1 MTDFNRSHNWSYVLP
16 KELLEVRRMGGMIIP
31 KFASLNDTRLAEI
44 VIKIYKLGLGKKLKL
59 IQANLRK
66 IEDAKNYR
74 KVRGFAKLIE
84 RECTFEK
91 STKLDPLAVRM
102 FLFERG
108 FVTSLSE
115 RKRIIEEAS
124 KHFGADP
131 EEIERAMFADVEE
144 EQILKKIPEITPEEL
159 IKRYNLSLL
168 QTTIFNSLRLTFWIS
183 SNHKNVFRKIK
194 WLGLMYELYESNGK
208 LLTSLTGAA
217 SILKMTRKYGTSMAK
232 LIPEI
237 IKAKEWWIRAE
248 ILDEYERRIYFLE
261 ISDRYKFLFPDNY
274 TEVVDYDSSLEEEF
288 ARRMKFLL
296 NCEVIRE
303 PGVVKAGRH
312 AYIPDFLIRKGDKE
326 VYVEIAGFWTEEY
339 VKRKLEKIA
348 EANIPLILIVR
359 EDLALDRPKGVLD
372 VITIKKN
379 RIPYRD
385 VLKKVKE
392 FLG

>member
-1 MTDFNRSHNWSYVLP
+1 MLP
-16 KELLEVRRMGGMIIP
+16 KELLEVKRMGGMIHP
-31 KFASLNDTRLAEI
+31 KFVSLDDTKLAEI

-66 IEDAKNYR
+66 IENAKNYR

-91 STKLDPLAVRM
+91 STKLDPPAVRM

-124 KHFGADP
+124 EYFGVDA
-131 EEIERAMFADVEE
+131 EEIERAMFADIEE
-144 EQILKKIPEITPEEL
+144 EKILKDVPEITPEEL

-168 QTTIFNSLRLTFWIS
+168 QTTIFNALRLTFWIS

-194 WLGLMYELYESNGK
+194 WLGLMYELYDSNGK

-217 SILKMTRKYGTSMAK
+217 SILKMTKKYGTSMAK

-237 IKAKEWWIRAE
+237 IKAREWWIRAE

-261 ISDRYKFLFPDNY
+261 ISDRYRSLFPDNY

-303 PGVVKAGRH
+303 PGVVKAGRY
-312 AYIPDFLIRKGDKE
+312 AYIPDFLIRKGDRE

-339 VKRKLEKIA
+339 VKKKLEKIA

-359 EDLALDRPKGVLD
+359 DDLALGKPKGILD

-385 VLKKVKE
+385 VLKKVKG
-392 FLG
+392 FLS